1 MKFLQKVKQLFSM
14 LLVMVIGEQVSETR
28 NRPFLKLDLQHFGD
42 KTLYELKQNMSTV
55 GQQLE
60 KTENELAASAI
71 DTAKTTEDIQA
82 LQSTKKDLKM
92 RFDVIK
98 EQHDALDAEQKAKFN
113 DKEPSFE
120 NLNQEEKMV
129 KAKAEF
135 IRASIEGRPVSD
147 DVKQIYALPGSNTT
161 GGDNFLPTNL
171 QNELIHEPFAR
182 NQLREVVS
190 TSNIKGLEL
199 PKISYT
205 INDDAFI
212 DDTQV
217 AKELAMTGDVV
228 TFARNK
234 FKVKAKIS
242 DTIVHGSDIE
252 LVNYVDNALRSGL
265 ASKEKRDALASTP
278 VVGLEYMSFY
288 GGGVTSVTTSAANG
302 GTLYKSI
309 KAAIADLH
317 EDFRDNA
324 HIVMRYADYMDIIET
339 LANGNATLYQAQ
351 PEQVLGKPVHF
362 ADGATNPIVGDFNFF
377 RINYDAMT
385 YDTDK
390 NVDSGDY
397 LFVLTAWYDQ
407 KRSLNSAFRI
417 AEVVA

>member
-1 MKFLQKVKQLFSM
+1 MTKSKDLFKAVECKSK
-14 LLVMVIGEQVSETR
+14 
-28 NRPFLKLDLQHFGD
+28 LKLKLNLQFFGD
-42 KTLYELKQNMSTV
+42 KTLYELKQNLSTV
-55 GQQLE
+55 GQQLQ
-60 KTENELAASAI
+60 KTEGELASAAI
-71 DTAKTTEDIQA
+71 DTNKSTEDIQA

-98 EQHDALDAEQKAKFN
+98 EQHDVLDAEQKSKFN
-113 DKEPSFE
+113 QKEPSFE
-120 NLNQEEKMV
+120 GLSDEDKQI

-147 DVKQIYALPGSNTT
+147 DVKQIYALPGGNVT
-161 GGDNFLPTNL
+161 GGDKFLPTNL
-171 QNELIHEPFAR
+171 QNELVHEPFAR
-182 NQLREVVS
+182 NQLREIS
-190 TSNIKGLEL
+190 ATSNIKGLEL

-228 TFARNK
+228 TFGRNK

-265 ASKEKRDALASTP
+265 ASKEKKDALAVTP
-278 VVGLEYMSFY
+278 AVGFEYMSFY
-288 GGGVTSVTTSAANG
+288 GGGVTAVTTSEAAG

-309 KAAIADLH
+309 KDAIADLH

-362 ADGATNPIVGDFNFF
+362 ADGATKPIVGDFNFF

-390 NVDSGDY
+390 DVNSGDY